1 MCVCVLNLVVVIVI
15 IIARVHYYTLSRK
28 KIFQRKKKAQ
38 ERGSKRRTRAQ
49 WEKKKLRSNARH
61 LIRILLAILRIRRIR
76 GVDDR
81 SGNVVVIRDA

>member
-15 IIARVHYYTLSRK
+15 IIARVHYYTLAK
-28 KIFQRKKKAQ
+28 EIFQRKKKAQ
-38 ERGSKRRTRAQ
+38 ERGSKRRELS
-49 WEKKKLRSNARH
+49 EKKKTRSNARH
-61 LIRILLAILRIRRIR
+61 LIRILLVILRIRRIR

>member
-1 MCVCVLNLVVVIVI
+1 MCVCVEPRRRHRHHHRACSLL
-15 IIARVHYYTLSRK
+15 HTLAKENFSAQKESPRK
-28 KIFQRKKKAQ
+28 GFQTTDESSVR
-38 ERGSKRRTRAQ
+38 
-49 WEKKKLRSNARH
+49 KKKLRSNARH